1 MYNIFEAEKLKVH
14 IIIVPHNILSK
25 FNMLGMNL
33 KKLKKKKIYK
43 HADKQLQLYLFK
55 FKKIFFIK

>member
-33 KKLKKKKIYK
+33 KKLSLNTVQSFLKDSIKAGFKI
-43 HADKQLQLYLFK
+43 
-55 FKKIFFIK
+55 KI